1 VRTETRALLSRPAYR
16 TRLLVA
22 LSLGWA
28 ALQAGRFLVPPLLPR
43 IQADLVLSPALVG
56 GALTGFGLVYAVVQ
70 YPAGAASDRLS
81 RASLLLPAFL
91 VLLGSFALFGIS
103 TTAWLFLAAILLL
116 GVGKGLYASPS
127 RALLGDL
134 YAEHRGT
141 ALGVYSAGTDLGG
154 LAAAGIAVVVLATP
168 GWRAAFLP
176 VVAVLAVITVLYVV
190 WNREGYGLEAVPL
203 APTATAGRVL
213 ATRGQRE
220 RLLAF
225 SLFYFA
231 VGGVT
236 NFYPTLLV
244 EARGLS
250 EGLASASFAL
260 IFLVGLFVKPGAGAA
275 SDRLPRL
282 LVAIGG
288 LLLGAIGLAVVLVG
302 PGLLGVAV
310 GTVLT
315 ALGYKI
321 QFPIADALVIEAAPA
336 GDVGG
341 DLGAARGAFLAANA
355 AGPGVVGLIAE
366 VAGYALAFWV
376 MAASLVASAGLL
388 ALQYRREGPQRRP
401 DAVRATEDEP

>member
-1 VRTETRALLSRPAYR
+1 MRTVSRTALSRPGYR

-28 ALQAGRFLVPPLLPR
+28 ALQAGRFLLPPLLPR
-43 IQADLVLSPALVG
+43 IQADLALSPAVVG

-81 RASLLLPAFL
+81 RASLLLPAFV
-91 VLLGSFALFGIS
+91 VLLAAVGLFGLS
-103 TTAWLFLAAILLL
+103 TAPLVFLVTILLL

-134 YAEHRGT
+134 YADHRGV
-141 ALGVYSAGTDLGG
+141 ALGIYSAGTDLGG
-154 LAAAGIAVVVLATP
+154 LAAAGLAVVVLATP
-168 GWRAAFLP
+168 GWRVAFLP
-176 VVAVLAVITVLYVV
+176 VLVVLAVVATLFLV
-190 WNREGYGLEAVPL
+190 WNREPYGLEGVPL
-203 APTATAGRVL
+203 APAATAGRVL
-213 ATRGQRE
+213 ATQAQRE

-244 EARGLS
+244 TARGVP
-250 EGLASASFAL
+250 EGIASASFAL

-282 LVAIGG
+282 LVAVGG
-288 LLLGAIGLAVVLVG
+288 LLLAAGGLALVLVG
-302 PGLLGVAV
+302 PTLAWVAV

-315 ALGYKI
+315 ALGYKV
-321 QFPIADALVIEAAPA
+321 QFPIADALVIEAAPT

-341 DLGAARGAFLAANA
+341 DLGAARGAFLFAGALGPGAVGLVAQA
-355 AGPGVVGLIAE
+355 AG
-366 VAGYALAFWV
+366 YTLAFWLMV
-376 MAASLVASAGLL
+376 ASLAASATLL
-388 ALQYRREGPQRRP
+388 AVQYRREGPQRGDGP
-401 DAVRATEDEP
+401 AAP